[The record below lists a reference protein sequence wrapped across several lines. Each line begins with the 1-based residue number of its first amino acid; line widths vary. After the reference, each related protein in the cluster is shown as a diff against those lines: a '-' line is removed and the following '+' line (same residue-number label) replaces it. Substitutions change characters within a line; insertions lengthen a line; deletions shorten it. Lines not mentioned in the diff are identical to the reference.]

1 MTNQIQNP
9 ASQFL
14 ELVDDKIN
22 ELFQEY
28 IDKYGP
34 KKKEKEKKEELPVVV
49 KKPRVSNKKIVK
61 VITIDEPT
69 PKTEAPKI
77 EIPKIE
83 TTLLEDANIESK
95 KEIEKKVKKT
105 KKKDLIV

>member
-1 MTNQIQNP
+1 
-9 ASQFL
+9 
-14 ELVDDKIN
+14 
-22 ELFQEY
+22 LFQEY

-61 VITIDEPT
+61 VITIDDT
-69 PKTEAPKI
+69 P
-77 EIPKIE
+77 
-83 TTLLEDANIESK
+83 LEDANIESK
-95 KEIEKKVKKT
+95 KEIEIEKKVKKT

>member
-61 VITIDEPT
+61 VITIDDIP
-69 PKTEAPKI
+69 PDISKTEAP
-77 EIPKIE
+77 
-83 TTLLEDANIESK
+83 LEDANIESK
-95 KEIEKKVKKT
+95 KEIVLEKKVKKT
-105 KKKDLIV
+105 KKKDIIV

>member
-61 VITIDEPT
+61 VITIDEPAIEV
-69 PKTEAPKI
+69 PKTEAA
-77 EIPKIE
+77 
-83 TTLLEDANIESK
+83 TLEAVKLEDANIESK
-95 KEIEKKVKKT
+95 KEIEQKVNKT